1 MARKQFLSSMGKY
14 DTATPSELYRL
25 VREYQIRHNLRTQYG
40 ALVAMLQFSI
50 SMDRTPMERR
60 MGAEVDSM
68 ETEAITTARRVT
80 DDELRADFSEFYHKE
95 LRRKRRTSDRK
106 DQPK

>member
-14 DTATPSELYRL
+14 DTAAPSELYRL

-50 SMDRTPMERR
+50 SMDRTPVERR
-60 MGAEVDSM
+60 TGAEDNDKES
-68 ETEAITTARRVT
+68 EAIKTA
-80 DDELRADFSEFYHKE
+80 
-95 LRRKRRTSDRK
+95 KRPHS
-106 DQPK
+106 